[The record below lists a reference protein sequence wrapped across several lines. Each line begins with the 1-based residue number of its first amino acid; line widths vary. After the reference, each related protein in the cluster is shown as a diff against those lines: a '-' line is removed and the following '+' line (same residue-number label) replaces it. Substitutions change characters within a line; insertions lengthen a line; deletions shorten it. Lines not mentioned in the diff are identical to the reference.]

1 MGHLEKWIRKKIKK
15 EDLSM
20 ISFDSQIF
28 ESNLED
34 IQMKKNSNTKTV
46 LWVNWRLKILNRE
59 VSVTFQNTSSSNE
72 ICYNE

>member
-1 MGHLEKWIRKKIKK
+1 
-15 EDLSM
+15 M